1 MKLHC
6 ILVFNYGVKYHFLSM
21 GSEELSFRTHYFYRK
36 LPYFK
41 RYIIYMK
48 GVILIRKIPYK

>member
-21 GSEELSFRTHYFYRK
+21 GSEELSFRTHYFLSK
-36 LPYFK
+36 TS
-41 RYIIYMK
+41 I
-48 GVILIRKIPYK
+48 V